1 MSIRFRSEREH
12 RAGEVPQTTLRAGSS
27 AVAFAVVC
35 IVLFALLADVV
46 VRGDVPLAVRF
57 TGVGALVVWV
67 AWMLL
72 VRPSIRVQPDRA
84 VVVNLGRITEV
95 PWGRIVDIR
104 RRLQLI
110 LDLDDGHSV
119 EAWGSPF
126 PKRRLV
132 GKTAQSDEDDPS
144 ASVLRSA
151 WRSGAEQSGGAA
163 VVRRPDVLALSIGVA
178 ALVVA
183 AVSVGVSA

>member
-1 MSIRFRSEREH
+1 M
-12 RAGEVPQTTLRAGSS
+12 TLRAGSS
-27 AVAFAVVC
+27 AAVFAVVC
-35 IVLFALLADVV
+35 LVVLALLGDAA
-46 VRGDVPLAVRF
+46 VRGDLPVAIRIA
-57 TGVGALVVWV
+57 GVGALVVWA

-72 VRPSIRVQPDRA
+72 VRPSIRVRPDRA

-110 LDLDDGHSV
+110 FDLDDGRSL

-126 PKRRLV
+126 PKRKLV
-132 GKTAQSDEDDPS
+132 GKTAQNEDDDPS
-144 ASVLRSA
+144 ARVLRSA
-151 WRSGAEQSGGAA
+151 WRSGVEQSGGAA
-163 VVRRPDVLALSIGVA
+163 IVRRPDVLALSIGAA

>member
-1 MSIRFRSEREH
+1 M
-12 RAGEVPQTTLRAGSS
+12 
-27 AVAFAVVC
+27 
-35 IVLFALLADVV
+35 VLLGDALL
-46 VRGDVPLAVRF
+46 RGDLSLAARMA
-57 TGVGALVVWV
+57 GVGALVVWA

-72 VRPSIRVQPDRA
+72 VRPSIRVEPDRA

-110 LDLDDGHSV
+110 LDLDDGHRV

-126 PKRRLV
+126 PKRKLV
-132 GKTAQSDEDDPS
+132 GRTAQSEDDDPS

-151 WRSGAEQSGGAA
+151 WRSGAEQSGGGAA
-163 VVRRPDVLALSIGVA
+163 IVRRPDVLGLSIGAV
-178 ALVVA
+178 ALVGA
-183 AVSVGVSA
+183 AVSLWVSA